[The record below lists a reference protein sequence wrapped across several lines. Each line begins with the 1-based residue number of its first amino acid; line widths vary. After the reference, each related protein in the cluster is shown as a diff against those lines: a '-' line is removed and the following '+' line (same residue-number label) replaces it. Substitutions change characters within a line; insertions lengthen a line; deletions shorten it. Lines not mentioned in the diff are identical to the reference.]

1 MLLYQ
6 PSGPSLLNLLI
17 LRALIEDEI
26 DLPVSFNTND
36 ETNVIYTAV
45 FLHVNNF
52 LKQKNIIVFR
62 K

>member
-36 ETNVIYTAV
+36 ETNVIYTTV
-45 FLHVNNF
+45 FLHVNNC
-52 LKQKNIIVFR
+52 LKQKNFIVFR

>member
-36 ETNVIYTAV
+36 ETNVIYTTV
-45 FLHVNNF
+45 FFHVTTA
-52 LKQKNIIVFR
+52 
-62 K
+62 

>member
-17 LRALIEDEI
+17 LRNLIEDEI

-36 ETNVIYTAV
+36 DTNVIYTTV
-45 FLHVNNF
+45 FFHVKNG
-52 LKQKNIIVFR
+52 LKQKNFIVFR